1 MSDAHDPQPQAM
13 RSQVRLIE
21 IAGDDAGQ
29 RVDNYLMRELKSV
42 PRSRVYRILR
52 RGEVRVNGK
61 RVKPEY
67 RLAAGDRLRVPPVR
81 IDSEPATRR
90 ISHSVIETV
99 RQAIVHEDRELLV
112 INKPAGLAV
121 HGGSGLDFG
130 VIEAL
135 RADRPDESLELVH
148 RLDRETSG
156 LLLVARRRSSL
167 RALHALMREGRVEKR
182 YLALVAGQWSHG
194 KATIDVPLK
203 TRQLQGGERI
213 VRAQA
218 GGKDA
223 VSLFAPVEFYGKRA
237 TLVEVDLKTG
247 RTHQIRVH
255 ALHAGHPVAGD
266 EKYGDRAFNQE
277 MRELGLRRMFLHAT
291 AVSFTWPGTDRE
303 FSLSVPLDQDLKE
316 VLDRLTTA
324 RSGPHGA
331 ARRRAR

>member
-1 MSDAHDPQPQAM
+1 LSGEHDPEPQAA
-13 RSQVRLIE
+13 RSQVRLVE
-21 IAGDDAGQ
+21 IAADDAGQ
-29 RVDNYLMRELKSV
+29 RVDNYLLRELKSV

-67 RLAAGDRLRVPPVR
+67 RLVAGDQLRVPPVR
-81 IDSEPATRR
+81 LDSEPPTRR
-90 ISHSVIETV
+90 ISRSVIETV

-112 INKPAGLAV
+112 LNKPAGLAV

-182 YLALVAGQWSHG
+182 YLALVAGQWPHG

-218 GGKDA
+218 GGKEA
-223 VSLFAPVEFYGKRA
+223 VSVFAPVEFYGKRA

-266 EKYGDRAFNQE
+266 EKYGERVFNQQ
-277 MRELGLRRMFLHAT
+277 MRELGLERMFLHAT
-291 AVSFTWPGTDRE
+291 AVSFTWPDTERE
-303 FSLSVPLDQDLKE
+303 FSLNVPLDQELKV

-324 RSGPHGA
+324 RPGPRAA

>member
-1 MSDAHDPQPQAM
+1 MSNERETEAQAS
-13 RSQVRLIE
+13 RPQVRLVE
-21 IAGDDAGQ
+21 IVADDAGQ
-29 RVDNYLMRELKSV
+29 RVDNFLLRELKSV

-81 IDSEPATRR
+81 VDAQPRERR
-90 ISHSVIETV
+90 VPSSVLDTV
-99 RQAIVHEDRELLV
+99 RNAIVHEDRELIV

-156 LLLVARRRSSL
+156 CLLVARRRSSL
-167 RALHALMREGRVEKR
+167 RALHALMREGLVEKR
-182 YLALVAGQWSHG
+182 YLALVAGHWPHG
-194 KATIDVPLK
+194 KARIDAPLK
-203 TRQLQGGERI
+203 TRQLQSGERM

-218 GGKDA
+218 GGKEA
-223 VSLFAPVEFYGKRA
+223 LSVFAPVEFYGKRA
-237 TLVEVDLKTG
+237 TLLEVDLKTG

-266 EKYGDRAFNQE
+266 DKYGDRAFNQQ
-277 MRELGLRRMFLHAT
+277 MRELGLERMFLHAT
-291 AVSFTWPGTDRE
+291 AIAFTWPETERQFD
-303 FSLSVPLDQDLKE
+303 LSVPLDAELKS

-324 RSGPHGA
+324 GSRPRDAG
-331 ARRRAR
+331 RRKAK

>member
-1 MSDAHDPQPQAM
+1 VSSEHDPGPRAE
-13 RSQVRLIE
+13 RSPVRQVE
-21 IAGDDAGQ
+21 IAADDEGQ
-29 RVDNYLMRELKSV
+29 RVDNYLLRELKSV

-67 RLAAGDRLRVPPVR
+67 RLAAGDRLRLPPVR
-81 IDSEPATRR
+81 LDAQPAARKV
-90 ISHSVIETV
+90 SGSVLETV
-99 RQAIVHEDRELLV
+99 RKAIVHEDRELLV

-135 RADRPDESLELVH
+135 RADRPNESLELVH

-156 LLLVARRRSSL
+156 CLLVAKRRSSL
-167 RALHALMREGRVEKR
+167 RALHALMREGLVEKR
-182 YLALVAGQWSHG
+182 YLALVAGQWAHG
-194 KATIDVPLK
+194 KARIDAPLK
-203 TRQLQGGERI
+203 TRQLQGGQRI

-218 GGKDA
+218 GGKEA
-223 VSLFAPVEFYGKRA
+223 LSLFAPVDFFGKRA

-291 AVSFTWPGTDRE
+291 AISFTWPDTERQ
-303 FSLSVPLDQDLKE
+303 FNLSVPLDDELKA
-316 VLDRLTTA
+316 VLDSLTTA
-324 RSGPHGA
+324 RTGPRGA

>member
-1 MSDAHDPQPQAM
+1 MSNEGETWPQPP
-13 RSQVRLIE
+13 RPQVRQVE
-21 IAGDDAGQ
+21 IAAEDEGQ
-29 RVDNYLMRELKSV
+29 RVDNFLLRELKSV

-67 RLAAGDRLRVPPVR
+67 RLAAGDRLRLPPVR
-81 IDSEPATRR
+81 VDAPRERR
-90 ISHSVIETV
+90 VPGSVLDIV
-99 RQAIVHEDRELLV
+99 RSAIVHEDRELLV

-156 LLLVARRRSSL
+156 CLLVARRRSSL
-167 RALHALMREGRVEKR
+167 RALHALMREGLVEKR
-182 YLALVAGQWSHG
+182 YLALVAGQWPHG
-194 KATIDVPLK
+194 KARIDAPLK
-203 TRQLQGGERI
+203 TRQLQSGERM
-213 VRAQA
+213 VRAQQ
-218 GGKDA
+218 GGKEA
-223 VSLFAPVEFYGKRA
+223 LSVFAPVEFYGKRA

-255 ALHAGHPVAGD
+255 AQHAGHPVAGD
-266 EKYGDRAFNQE
+266 DKYGDREFNQQ
-277 MRELGLRRMFLHAT
+277 MRELGLERMFLHAI
-291 AVSFTWPGTDRE
+291 AIAFTWPGTERQFDV
-303 FSLSVPLDQDLKE
+303 SVPLDAELKS

-324 RSGPHGA
+324 GTRPRA
-331 ARRRAR
+331 AGRRRAR

>member
-1 MSDAHDPQPQAM
+1 VSNERETEPGAPRP
-13 RSQVRLIE
+13 QVRQLE
-21 IAGDDAGQ
+21 IAADDEGQ
-29 RVDNYLMRELKSV
+29 RVDNFLLRELKTV

-81 IDSEPATRR
+81 VDVQPKERR
-90 ISHSVIETV
+90 VPSSVLETV
-99 RQAIVHEDRELLV
+99 RSAIVHEDRELLV

-156 LLLVARRRSSL
+156 CLLVARRRSSL
-167 RALHALMREGRVEKR
+167 RALHALMRDGLVEKR
-182 YLALVAGQWSHG
+182 YLALVAGQWPHG
-194 KATIDVPLK
+194 KAHIDAPLK

-218 GGKDA
+218 GGKEA
-223 VSLFAPVEFYGKRA
+223 LSVFAPVEFYGKRA

-266 EKYGDRAFNQE
+266 DKYGDRAFNQQ
-277 MRELGLRRMFLHAT
+277 MRELGLERMFLHAT
-291 AVSFTWPGTDRE
+291 AIAFTWPGTERQFD
-303 FSLSVPLDQDLKE
+303 LSVPLDAELKS

-324 RSGPHGA
+324 GAGPRA
-331 ARRRAR
+331 AGRRRAK